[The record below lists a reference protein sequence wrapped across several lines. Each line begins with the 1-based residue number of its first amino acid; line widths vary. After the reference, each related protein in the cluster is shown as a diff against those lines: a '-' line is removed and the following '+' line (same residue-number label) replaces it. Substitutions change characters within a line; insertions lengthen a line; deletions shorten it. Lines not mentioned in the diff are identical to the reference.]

1 MDEMKLK
8 LTSNLMRGF
17 VSKIISKLVYKQFGY
32 RADIHLNDIQ
42 VKIIDG
48 KANIHLDVDGEMEN
62 EDFVKF
68 IKSIDSK
75 QDGA

>member
-17 VSKIISKLVYKQFGY
+17 VSKLLSKLVKKQFGY
-32 RADIHLNDIQ
+32 DVSINLNDIQ

-48 KANIHLDVDGEMEN
+48 KANFHIDVDGSMEN
-62 EDFVKF
+62 EELIKL
-68 IKSIDSK
+68 IKSI
-75 QDGA
+75 GE